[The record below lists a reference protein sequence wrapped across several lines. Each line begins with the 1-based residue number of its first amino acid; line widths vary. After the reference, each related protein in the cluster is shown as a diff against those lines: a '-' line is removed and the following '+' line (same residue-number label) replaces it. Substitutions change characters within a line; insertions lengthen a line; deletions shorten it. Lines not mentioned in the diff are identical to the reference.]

1 MTFSLTFDGITDFM
15 AGPLM
20 KKVLRTREDR
30 YLANIK
36 WLDEDLDE
44 KLEDRYLSNIKW
56 LDEDLGEKLE
66 DRYLDN
72 IKWLDE
78 DLGEKLE
85 DRYLANI
92 KWLDEDLGEKMEDL
106 SAIKIQK
113 FYRQKL
119 ARRWLPQEIVEAED
133 GYYSD
138 DSIGFDEDAGLVSG
152 PERESEEVLG
162 PFVVRLTPEN
172 VSSYIGMEIQFG
184 TRGGLATGFIN
195 SVSKSG
201 KTIQIDHPDL
211 NNSLQ
216 IVPRRILVRAH
227 TARSL
232 GVS

>member
-66 DRYLDN
+66 DRYLAN

-78 DLGEKLE
+78 DLGEKL
-85 DRYLANI
+85 
-92 KWLDEDLGEKMEDL
+92 EDL

-138 DSIGFDEDAGLVSG
+138 DSIGFDDAVAPEHESG

-162 PFVVRLTPEN
+162 PFVVRLTHEN

-227 TARSL
+227 TRGPLVASA
-232 GVS
+232 S